1 MKFSCRIFL
10 SDFEKSIYVIYAK
23 NHKLKN
29 MKMQV
34 INRASDFKLVEDY
47 GTGAIP
53 KKLVFSTDGCVLYDA
68 RLENGRMIKSSEE
81 GKYIIVFDNPGFNV
95 GRLNV
100 TRYYSEAD
108 SDFPDHTYDWQ
119 SFQQLNIYIGN
130 CSSDAPDEGVINAY
144 TPIYRGDAGKDADV
158 EAIRME
164 IDRKAEEVLSAAK
177 AYTDGS
183 TAGLEDAKAYTDER
197 DAVTLENAK
206 TYTDTQDAEMLA
218 AAKSYTDESGASAA
232 NVLYFETIADFDNAK
247 SRITEKSLVYIAE
260 TDETMVFKPKKYN
273 AKFVACEEWFADAAI
288 IGAEMLGI
296 DLTGK
301 VILTMVLH
309 HFESFMVN
317 GTEMVTGNETANE
330 TGICP
335 LLMDANLG
343 DEFEV
348 TFRFKANNELNSVG
362 GEIILAGFVFT
373 PITELILREHDFT
386 AYGDMSAKVFE
397 AYHMFYNI
405 CLHKISICTSQKF
418 GELSGEFDTYGLIS
432 HRANFMN
439 VMSDGKWRT
448 TPIPEDAYV
457 ELSDNDAFGQEFV
470 DGSSET
476 DIGLLTY
483 MTMPKSMIA
492 GSLGLPEEFVH
503 DVELRRIPYIND

>member
-1 MKFSCRIFL
+1 MKNIFYKSDVKIIEGYPGTDDFVYHYFTQKGRETYDVSLAIGNCRIFEDENGDKKMVISL
-10 SDFEKSIYVIYAK
+10 DSHGLNPGQLKVLREMNYDDTDFADGEYNKKVESWYDV
-23 NHKLKN
+23 
-29 MKMQV
+29 
-34 INRASDFKLVEDY
+34 KLV
-47 GTGAIP
+47 
-53 KKLVFSTDGCVLYDA
+53 
-68 RLENGRMIKSSEE
+68 NGRSDDDEPQIQYE
-81 GKYIIVFDNPGFNV
+81 GIF
-95 GRLNV
+95 
-100 TRYYSEAD
+100 TAM
-108 SDFPDHTYDWQ
+108 
-119 SFQQLNIYIGN
+119 
-130 CSSDAPDEGVINAY
+130 
-144 TPIYRGDAGKDADV
+144 RGEAGKDADV

-177 AYTDGS
+177 DYTDGS
-183 TAGLEDAKAYTDER
+183 TAGLEDAKSYADER

-218 AAKSYTDESGASAA
+218 AAKLYTDESGASAA

-273 AKFVACEEWFADAAI
+273 AKFVACEEWFHDTALITEAT
-288 IGAEMLGI
+288 GV

-301 VILTMVLH
+301 VMLTMVLH
-309 HFESFMVN
+309 HFESFVVN

-330 TGICP
+330 AGLCP

-348 TFRFKANNELNSVG
+348 TFRFKANNEAIVSDIV
-362 GEIILAGFVFT
+362 IAGFTLT
-373 PITELILREHDFT
+373 PISELILREHDFT

-397 AYHMFYNI
+397 AYHMFFNI

-418 GELSGEFDTYGLIS
+418 GELSGEFDYYGLIS
-432 HRANFMN
+432 HRANI
-439 VMSDGKWRT
+439 VELTTGGEWRT

-476 DIGLLTY
+476 DTGLLTI
-483 MTMPKSMIA
+483 MTMPKSFIA
-492 GSLGLPEEFVH
+492 GEFGLSEDMVH
-503 DVELRRIPYIND
+503 DVEVRRIPYIND

>member
-1 MKFSCRIFL
+1 MKNIFYKSDVKIIEGYPGTDDFVYHYFTQKGRETYDVSLAIGNCRIFEDENGDKKMVISL
-10 SDFEKSIYVIYAK
+10 DSHGLNPGQLKVLREMNYDDTDFADGEYNKKVESWYDV
-23 NHKLKN
+23 
-29 MKMQV
+29 
-34 INRASDFKLVEDY
+34 KLV
-47 GTGAIP
+47 
-53 KKLVFSTDGCVLYDA
+53 
-68 RLENGRMIKSSEE
+68 NGRSDDDEPQIQYE
-81 GKYIIVFDNPGFNV
+81 GIF
-95 GRLNV
+95 
-100 TRYYSEAD
+100 TAM
-108 SDFPDHTYDWQ
+108 
-119 SFQQLNIYIGN
+119 
-130 CSSDAPDEGVINAY
+130 
-144 TPIYRGDAGKDADV
+144 RGEAGKDADV

>member
-1 MKFSCRIFL
+1 MQI
-10 SDFEKSIYVIYAK
+10 
-23 NHKLKN
+23 
-29 MKMQV
+29 QV
-34 INRASDFKLVEDY
+34 INKHSDFKIVEDY
-47 GTGAIP
+47 AGGAVP
-53 KKLVFSTDGCVLYDA
+53 KSLVFETDGCTKYEA
-68 RLENGRMIKSSEE
+68 SIENGRMKATSEE
-81 GKYIIVFDNPGFNV
+81 GKYVIVFEKPEFHV

-100 TRYYSEAD
+100 TRYYSEDDAD
-108 SDFPDHTYDWQ
+108 MPDGKYDWQ
-119 SFQQLNIYIGN
+119 SMHKLDIYIGN
-130 CSSDAPDEGVINAY
+130 GSSDAPDEEVINAY

-177 AYTDGS
+177 EYTDGS
-183 TAGLEDAKAYTDER
+183 TAGLEDAKAYADER

-218 AAKSYTDESGASAA
+218 AAKLYTDESGASAA

-247 SRITEKSLVYIAE
+247 SRITEKSLVYIEE
-260 TDETMVFKPKKYN
+260 TGESSVFTPQKYN
-273 AKFVACEEWFADAAI
+273 AKFVASEEWFHDTALI
-288 IGAEMLGI
+288 TEMTGI

-301 VILTMVLH
+301 VMLTMVLH
-309 HFESFMVN
+309 HFESFVVN

-348 TFRFKANNELNSVG
+348 TFRFKANNEAIVSD
-362 GEIILAGFVFT
+362 IIIAGFTLT
-373 PITELILREHDFT
+373 PISELILREHDFT

-397 AYHMFYNI
+397 AYQMIYNVS
-405 CLHKISICTSQKF
+405 LHKISICTSQKF
-418 GELSGEFDTYGLIS
+418 GELSGEFDYYGLIS
-432 HRANFMN
+432 HRANFVELTN
-439 VMSDGKWRT
+439 GGKWRT
-448 TPIPEDAYV
+448 TPISEDAYV

-476 DIGLLTY
+476 DIGLLTF
-483 MTMPKSMIA
+483 MTTPKSMIA
-492 GSLGLPEEFVH
+492 GSYGFPEEFVH